1 MNEEKNQPGQEL
13 LDFDEKGNP
22 IEKEEKET
30 KNKWPNFYKYC
41 VAIIIVILL
50 LGLCFFFLNKKTN
63 NKGVFDKTTLKNLK
77 LKNRVFLGAIS
88 YDIQKIET
96 IAQNDIALII
106 TNGAIVGDF
115 CPFPF
120 ETNAPPFRIDSD
132 EYIEEMK
139 KFPEIVHKYN
149 SYILLDL
156 VHLGLLASLEPAY
169 SPSGGKGLLKD
180 IETKE
185 MTKEDILRI
194 QDYFVQGA
202 IRAKKAGFDGIEIHG
217 GHLTLV
223 SSFFSQMF
231 NRRTDEYG
239 GSDENRA
246 RFLVEIIKKLE
257 KL

>member
-1 MNEEKNQPGQEL
+1 M
-13 LDFDEKGNP
+13 
-22 IEKEEKET
+22 
-30 KNKWPNFYKYC
+30 
-41 VAIIIVILL
+41 
-50 LGLCFFFLNKKTN
+50 
-63 NKGVFDKTTLKNLK
+63 
-77 LKNRVFLGAIS
+77 
-88 YDIQKIET
+88 
-96 IAQNDIALII
+96 II

-120 ETNAPPFRIDSD
+120 ETNAPLFRIDSD

-156 VHLGLLASLEPAY
+156 VHLGLLVSLD
-169 SPSGGKGLLKD
+169 PSGGKGLLKD
-180 IETKE
+180 IEIKE
-185 MTKEDILRI
+185 MTKKDILRI

-231 NRRTDEYG
+231 NRRTMNMED
-239 GSDENRA
+239 
-246 RFLVEIIKKLE
+246 LIKIE
-257 KL
+257 RDF